1 MSAELR
7 LATPAASTSRSVTP
21 VPDTHLRS
29 AHHPDTAP
37 PASNGYDIENT
48 VAANLSRL
56 RALHHLSLDGLAR
69 KSGVSRA
76 MLAQI
81 ESGRSVPTIRVLQ
94 RVAAA
99 LQVSVAAF
107 LRNFAPQGVAV
118 LSLHESP
125 RLVSGNG
132 HFSSRSL
139 HPGGERRFEFHELKI
154 DALST
159 EHLNTAL
166 PGTLK
171 NLVVTHGTLEVQVNE
186 QRQLLGTGDAIF
198 FDADQ
203 PHSYRNPANT
213 EAIAYVVTQY
223 PEARNF

>member
-159 EHLNTAL
+159 EHLNTARTAHWKCRSMNSASCWEPAMRFFSMPTSPTVIAIPPTRKRL
-166 PGTLK
+166 PM
-171 NLVVTHGTLEVQVNE
+171 
-186 QRQLLGTGDAIF
+186 
-198 FDADQ
+198 
-203 PHSYRNPANT
+203 S
-213 EAIAYVVTQY
+213 
-223 PEARNF
+223 

>member
-7 LATPAASTSRSVTP
+7 LATPATSNPRPATP
-21 VPDTHLRS
+21 GLGPHLQPEHQRG
-29 AHHPDTAP
+29 TADP
-37 PASNGYDIENT
+37 VISGNDIENI
-48 VAANLSRL
+48 VASNLSRL
-56 RALHHLSLDGLAR
+56 RALQHLSLDALAR

-81 ESGRSVPTIRVLQ
+81 ESSRSVPTIRVLQ
-94 RVAAA
+94 RVATA

-107 LRNFAPQGVAV
+107 LRNFAPQGIAV
-118 LSLHESP
+118 LPLHESP

-139 HPGGERRFEFHELKI
+139 HPGGERRFEFHELKL
-154 DALST
+154 DAIAT

-166 PGTLK
+166 PGTQK
-171 NLVVTHGTLEVQVNE
+171 NLVVTHGTLEIQINE

-203 PHSYRNPANT
+203 SHSYRNPAN
-213 EAIAYVVTQY
+213 AAAVAYVVTQY
-223 PEARNF
+223 PEARIF